1 MTQNNPKIQGKFYP
15 LQTSEWVNVCKSL
28 TKSQMTVLYYLRSSD
43 PYNNGVKVKASK
55 IAKEI
60 GITKRAV
67 TAAIAVLDE
76 KGYINL
82 EDVEYSG

>member
-67 TAAIAVLDE
+67 NAAIAVLEE
-76 KGYINL
+76 KGYISL